1 MHMPKKKGKHEK
13 LFSSKCY
20 RNKITMKARMQEARK
35 EIREEIE
42 ELIQLKPNDEAVL
55 RCWGGRGIATENLRL
70 YRRFL

>member
-1 MHMPKKKGKHEK
+1 
-13 LFSSKCY
+13 
-20 RNKITMKARMQEARK
+20 MKARMQEARK